1 MQNSRIAQL
10 NKHEFNGSSVVYVMS
25 RDQRVQDNHALIAAQ
40 LLAIEHK
47 VPLYVFFNL
56 RAVSGR
62 SREHYQFMLDG
73 LKEVATS
80 LASLDIPF
88 VLRKGDAIKNI
99 LAFADEVEAGALFFD
114 FSPLKGPRKIAS
126 SVAESFSGIVNVVDT
141 HNIIPVWIASDKQE
155 FAAHTMR
162 RKVHKYLENYLKE
175 PLAVATHKT
184 PPPHSPTS
192 MSFSEAHQFIQD
204 IPAAGITIDAKPG
217 EKAAHAHLKKFL
229 THHLTNY
236 AVGHN
241 DIAEDQQSRLSPY
254 LHYGQLSSL
263 RVALEAIKITDRRPL
278 LFEEVKLASP
288 GEDPSAYD
296 GMNAL
301 LEEMVV
307 RKELADNF
315 CFYADDYRS
324 LSSGP
329 KWAQQSLAE
338 HAADPREFIY
348 SRKQWEDAITHDAS
362 WNAAQNQLRKTGKI
376 HGYMRM
382 YWAKKM
388 LEWSESP
395 EQALA
400 DCIYLNDKYSVD
412 GGDPNGYVGI
422 LWSIVGLH
430 DRPWFERPVFG
441 KIRYMNEGGLMRK
454 YDVKSYTNRW
464 LSPIPLKSS
473 QT

>member
-1 MQNSRIAQL
+1 
-10 NKHEFNGSSVVYVMS
+10 MS

-40 LLAIEHK
+40 LQAIEHK

-73 LKEVATS
+73 LKEVAS
-80 LASLDIPF
+80 DLEKLAIPF
-88 VLRKGDAIKNI
+88 VMRSGDATKNI
-99 LAFADEVEAGALFFD
+99 LEFAKEVGAGALFFD
-114 FSPLKGPRKIAS
+114 FSPLTGSRAIAKA
-126 SVAESFSGIVNVVDT
+126 VAASFSGTVNVVDT
-141 HNIIPVWIASDKQE
+141 HNVIPVWVASDKQE

-175 PLAVATHKT
+175 PLAVASHKT
-184 PPPHSPTS
+184 PPSHSPTS

-204 IPAAGITIDAKPG
+204 IPAAGVTIEAKPG
-217 EKAAHAHLKKFL
+217 EKAAHSHLKKFL

-236 AVGHN
+236 AIGRN
-241 DIAEDQQSRLSPY
+241 DIAHDQQSALSPY

-263 RVALEAIKITDRRPL
+263 RVALETIKTTDRRPL

-288 GEDPSAYD
+288 GEEPSAYD

-338 HAADPREFIY
+338 HAADQREFIY
-348 SRKQWEDAITHDAS
+348 SREQWENAKTHDAS
-362 WNAAQNQLRKTGKI
+362 WNAAQNQLRQTGKI

-388 LEWSESP
+388 LEWSVSP
-395 EQALA
+395 EQALK

-464 LSPIPLKSS
+464 LSPMPLKSS